1 MSARRTVQLLARQA
15 RREARG
21 GAGRL
26 LFFAA
31 CLALGVAAVVAV
43 AGLSD
48 SIENTLRAEGRRLL
62 AADVAV
68 RQQRPFPPGV
78 LEAAARIPG
87 ARSMLVRET
96 VSMVSAAPAPGGGNA
111 PSAVCELKIVGRG
124 YPFYG
129 SLALE
134 PAGSLDALLT
144 DATVV
149 VGPELAARLH
159 AGPGDS
165 VSLGGQP
172 FRIAGIVRAEGSR
185 MTRAFALGPR
195 VFMTDGGFVRA
206 GLGGFGARV
215 EQHVLVALPAG
226 AGAAAIETA
235 AGALRAA
242 VRESDGAEVQTS
254 TDPLPELR
262 RALAR
267 VGRLLG
273 LVALVALL
281 VGAIGVSQ
289 TVGAWLAGR
298 MDAIAVLKCLG
309 VRPREIVLLYAG
321 QTLALA
327 LLGSVLGAAL
337 GAAVLA
343 SLPAFVGPLLPRELV
358 QVWQPLA
365 FARGIAL
372 GTAVAL
378 LFSLPP
384 LLGVRRV
391 PAVRVIRRTAEP
403 VVAGRGARLVVLV
416 LIAAGVA
423 AAAAV
428 QAASWRDGALFTAGL
443 AAAAALLAVGALV
456 LVRAAARTRG
466 RAPFW
471 LRHGLAALRRPG
483 AGTIGAVVALGLG
496 VLVVLAIDLVH
507 RRVADALTGELPKG
521 APTAFF
527 VDVQTDQW
535 EPLRALLEHEGAT
548 SVDAAPIVTARL
560 SAIDGRPVDGTGSAA
575 AAAGSGDDRPRDDG
589 TRDDGVRRR
598 DWASRREQ
606 RLTYRDA
613 LPPNNT
619 LVAGTLW
626 SDPAHLE
633 ASLEDGYAKALGVAL
648 GSTLTFDVQGVPLDL
663 RVTSLRKVEWRSF
676 GINFFVLA
684 EPEALRDAPQFRVA
698 AARVPAEREQTVQDL
713 VAQRFPSVVM
723 VRIRA
728 VLDQV
733 VTLGERIASAVQ
745 LLGGFTVL
753 SGIVILAGSVA
764 ARAVRR
770 GREVAL
776 LKTLGMTRRGVV
788 GVLAVEQALVGAL
801 AGVVGAAGAY
811 VLARVVLA
819 RMELPARPD
828 VLPVFVAVLVS
839 ATCAA
844 AAATLARA
852 RALTRKPIE
861 VLRDDA

>member
-1 MSARRTVQLLARQA
+1 MSARDTALLLARQA
-15 RREARG
+15 RRETRG

-43 AGLSD
+43 AGLSE
-48 SIENTLRAEGRRLL
+48 SIESTLRAEGRRLL
-62 AADVAV
+62 ASDVAV
-68 RQQRPFPPGV
+68 RQERPFPPALG
-78 LEAAARIPG
+78 EAAARIAG
-87 ARSMLVRET
+87 ARVLLVRET
-96 VSMVSAAPAPGGGNA
+96 VSMVSAAPAAAADGA
-111 PSAVCELKIVGRG
+111 SAASAVCELKVVGRG

-129 SLALE
+129 SLTLE
-134 PAGSLDALLT
+134 PAGPLDALL
-144 DATVV
+144 DDGSVV
-149 VGPELAARLH
+149 VGPELLARLH
-159 AGPGDS
+159 VAVGGT
-165 VSLGGQP
+165 VSLGGKP
-172 FRIAGIVRAEGSR
+172 FRVAGVVRAEGSR

-195 VFMTDGGFVRA
+195 VFLTDAGFERA
-206 GLGGFGARV
+206 GLGGFGSRV
-215 EQHVLVALPAG
+215 EQHLLVALPAG
-226 AGAAAIETA
+226 ADAAAIEA
-235 AGALRAA
+235 AAATLRAA
-242 VRESDGAEVQTS
+242 VKETDGAEVQTS
-254 TDPLPELR
+254 TNPVPELR
-262 RALAR
+262 QGLAR

-343 SLPAFVGPLLPRELV
+343 LLPSFVGPLLPRELV
-358 QVWQPLA
+358 HAWQPVA

-372 GTAVAL
+372 GTGVAL

-403 VVAGRGARLVVLV
+403 VVAGRGARVFVL
-416 LIAAGVA
+416 LLLAGGVA
-423 AAAAV
+423 AAAAL
-428 QAASWRDGALFTAGL
+428 QAGSWRDGALFAAGL
-443 AAAAALLAVGALV
+443 AAAAALLALGALA
-456 LVRAAARTRG
+456 LVRAAAWTRG

-471 LRHGLAALRRPG
+471 LRHGLGALRRPG

-496 VLVVLAIDLVH
+496 VLVVLAIELVH
-507 RRVADALTGELPKG
+507 RRVADALTGELPRG

-535 EPLRALLEHEGAT
+535 EPLRTLLEREGAT
-548 SVDAAPIVTARL
+548 SIDAAPIVTARL
-560 SAIDGRPVDGTGSAA
+560 TAIDGRPVGERPAPPAGDAPGDGA
-575 AAAGSGDDRPRDDG
+575 
-589 TRDDGVRRR
+589 RRR
-598 DWASRREQ
+598 EWASRREQ
-606 RLTYRDA
+606 RLTYRDT
-613 LPPNNT
+613 LPPHNT
-619 LVAGTLW
+619 LVEGTLW

-633 ASLEDGYAKALGVAL
+633 ASLEEGYAKALGVAR
-648 GSTLTFDVQGVPLDL
+648 GATLTFDVQGVPLDL
-663 RVTSLRKVEWRSF
+663 LVTSLRKVEWRSF

-698 AARVPAEREQTVQDL
+698 AARVPADREQAVQDRI
-713 VAQRFPSVVM
+713 AQTLPNVVM

-728 VLDQV
+728 ILDQV
-733 VTLGERIASAVQ
+733 VSLGERIASAVQ
-745 LLGGFTVL
+745 LLGLFTVL
-753 SGIVILAGSVA
+753 SGVVILAGSVA

-801 AGVVGAAGAY
+801 AGLVGAGGAL
-811 VLARVVLA
+811 VLAHVVLT
-819 RMELPARPD
+819 RMELPGR
-828 VLPVFVAVLVS
+828 VGLLPAAGAVVVT
-839 ATCAA
+839 AACAA
-844 AAATLARA
+844 AAATLASV

-861 VLRDDA
+861 VLRDEG